1 MSKFALVLLGLE
13 MLLAGCGGPLTGDAD
28 AGPNPG
34 RRVLRRPKPKRRAH
48 HP

>member
-1 MSKFALVLLGLE
+1 MSKFALVLVGLA

-28 AGPNPG
+28 AG

-48 HP
+48 QLY